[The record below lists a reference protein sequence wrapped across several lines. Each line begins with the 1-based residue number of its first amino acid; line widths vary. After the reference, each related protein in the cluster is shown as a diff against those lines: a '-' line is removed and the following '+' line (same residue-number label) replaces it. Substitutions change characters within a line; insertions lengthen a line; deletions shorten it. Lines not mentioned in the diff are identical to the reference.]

1 MTDGGGSVRSPS
13 YPRQVGAI
21 LWKDLVL
28 EMRTRERVGAMAA
41 FAVLVGILLNYA
53 VDPAVVRPADVAA
66 GFVWV
71 TIVFGGLLGVG
82 RTFQI
87 EAEDGA
93 FHGILMSPAPR
104 DAIFLGKV
112 GANFLLVLLVS
123 LLILAVFGVFF
134 GLDYGGSAWMVVPV
148 VALGVLGFVAL
159 GTLFAAV
166 SWGTRMGDALLPVL
180 LFPLLVPM
188 VIYGVSAT
196 GRLLAGRPVA
206 EVAGNVRM
214 LGAFALV
221 ALFAGA
227 VLFRFVVEE

>member
-1 MTDGGGSVRSPS
+1 MTGPGRSIGSPS
-13 YPRQVGAI
+13 YPRQVAAI
-21 LWKDLVL
+21 LWKDLLL
-28 EMRTRERVGAMAA
+28 EMRTRERVGSMAA

-53 VDPAVVRPADVAA
+53 VDPAVVRPGDVAA
-66 GFVWV
+66 GFVWM
-71 TIVFGGLLGVG
+71 TIIFGGLLGVG

-93 FHGILMSPAPR
+93 FQGILMSPAPR

-123 LLILAVFGVFF
+123 VLILAVFGIFF
-134 GLDYGGSAWMVVPV
+134 GLDYGGSGWVVLPV

-166 SWGTRMGDALLPVL
+166 SWGTRMGDTLLPVL

-196 GRLLAGRPVA
+196 SRLLAGRPWA
-206 EVAGNVRM
+206 EVAGNIRM